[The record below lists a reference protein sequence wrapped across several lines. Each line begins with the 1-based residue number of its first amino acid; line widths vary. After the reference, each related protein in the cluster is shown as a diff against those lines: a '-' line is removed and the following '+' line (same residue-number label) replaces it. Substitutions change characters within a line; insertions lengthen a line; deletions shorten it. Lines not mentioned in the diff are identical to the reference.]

1 MTIKQSVG
9 ENGENDKT
17 DVKIIQAAL
26 NQVET
31 SDYNV
36 QLDVDG
42 LIGTKTI
49 QAIGYFQQ
57 LVMDMQNPDARVDPN
72 GQTLSRLK
80 QAIKK
85 ELTLDVLLAIMAPGS
100 RNRIEPFYAPLKAA
114 LEKYNMDTPLRS
126 SHFLA
131 QIGHESLSF
140 RYTEEIASGEAYEGR
155 GDLGNTEPGDG
166 KRFKGRGLIQLTGR
180 ANYKAYGEYADLDL
194 LAPGNETIVST
205 EPKYALDVAFWF
217 WNSRHLND
225 YADADDIKTITKRIN
240 GGYNGLDDRQAY
252 LDRAKFFLL

>member
-1 MTIKQSVG
+1 MAIKHSVG
-9 ENGENDKT
+9 ENGENNKT

-31 SDYNV
+31 ADYNV

-42 LIGTKTI
+42 LIGKQTI

-57 LVMDMQNPDARVDPN
+57 LVAGMKHPDARVDPN
-72 GQTLSRLK
+72 GRTLNNLK

-85 ELTLDVLLAIMAPGS
+85 ELNLDTLLAIMAHGN
-100 RNRIEPFYAPLKAA
+100 RGRIEPFCTPLIEA
-114 LEKYNMDTPLRS
+114 LKKYQMDTPLRS

-155 GDLGNTEPGDG
+155 RDLGNTEPGDG

-180 ANYKAYGEYADLDL
+180 TNYTAYGEYADLDL
-194 LAPGNETIVST
+194 LTPGNETIIST

-217 WNSRHLND
+217 WNTRHLND

-240 GGYNGLDDRQAY
+240 GGYNGLEDRQEY